1 MLGGVGCRL
10 EPGAVQRR
18 GGEDA
23 FFFAMA
29 AAFAA
34 IVGIGFAQSYFF
46 AGLIF
51 SPLPNAVVHVHALL
65 MVSWV
70 TLFFVQ
76 IGLVATGNVR
86 YHQRLGLALLLCAVL
101 IVCVA
106 VPTVVLAARRAGS
119 GVGSFQT
126 FGDFAMLLVFP
137 TLLLLGYAN
146 RGDASSH
153 KRFMLL
159 ATATLMAPAAVRW
172 PFAFVQNG
180 PLGALVIFMVVPIL
194 LVIWDVTTLHR
205 IHRST
210 VIGFLLIALL
220 FPADFLIS
228 GTPAWHVAMH
238 WIRGH

>member
-1 MLGGVGCRL
+1 VGSHLGNTVR
-10 EPGAVQRR
+10 RR
-18 GGEDA
+18 GTEHA

-34 IVGIGFAQSYFF
+34 IVVVGFARSYFF

-51 SPLPNAVVHVHALL
+51 SQLPNVVVHVHALL

-70 TLFFVQ
+70 ILFFVQ
-76 IGLVATGNVR
+76 IGLIATGNVR
-86 YHQRLGLALLLCAVL
+86 HHRRLGLALLLCAAL

-137 TLLLLGYAN
+137 VLLMLGYVN
-146 RGDASSH
+146 RGDANAH

-172 PFAFVQNG
+172 PFAFVQDG
-180 PLGALVIFMVVPIL
+180 PLGALVVFMVVPVL
-194 LVIWDVTTLHR
+194 LVIWDVATLHR
-205 IHRST
+205 IHR
-210 VIGFLLIALL
+210 AK
-220 FPADFLIS
+220 D
-228 GTPAWHVAMH
+228 
-238 WIRGH
+238 